1 MSTFSVRAER
11 EGEADLV
18 RSIEEAAF
26 GRPLEADIVDAM
38 RGTDDWLKG
47 GSMLAIDEY
56 KKAAGHVLVSRGRLE
71 RVGEEPLALAMLGPI
86 GVLPDRQ
93 GEGAGTALMRA
104 AISYATQRHF
114 PLLCLA
120 GDPAYYRR
128 FKFEPGRAVGIEPA
142 VDYPDENWLV
152 LRLIDWTPGL
162 RGVAHFPPP
171 FPAGPAGKP
180 NR

>member
-1 MSTFSVRAER
+1 
-11 EGEADLV
+11 
-18 RSIEEAAF
+18 
-26 GRPLEADIVDAM
+26 
-38 RGTDDWLKG
+38 
-47 GSMLAIDEY
+47 MLAIDEY

-104 AISYATQRHF
+104 AISYATQRHY
-114 PLLCLA
+114 PLLCLV

-162 RGVAHFPPP
+162 QGVAHAPLPDGSARPRLRRRATF
-171 FPAGPAGKP
+171 ASTRGGGL
-180 NR
+180 NRCAHRACASRGMTDALVSRTADVRRW